1 MPIGCYRTK
10 LRRAGGRRVI
20 LPDPHSIEYRS
31 RSVAEE
37 DDNDLMSLDF
47 TVPGAFDTRPEEPA
61 APEIPAPPPAPPLP
75 ARVPLPPALAEAV
88 AMYAAG
94 QELDALRRLETAIKG
109 GEDLGDAALR
119 AWGCLFEL
127 LQVLGRRPAFDALAL
142 TFARRFEKSP
152 PTWSAVVEGPHTAS
166 ETTGGRA
173 HVALSGMLDA
183 GIGEVLKQTMTL
195 AATSTMVR
203 MDTTKLVDADNDG
216 ATLLLRAMAALKRA
230 KKEFIFG
237 SPEHLAQILAAKL
250 VPGERRHEAMW
261 LLLLEL
267 YQQAF
272 RQDAFEEAAVN
283 YAVTFE
289 VSPPSWE
296 ALPVQAGAPPR
307 TMKPDA
313 PRPEGFVLSGQM
325 LGATAAGF
333 APLEAALADRDEFD
347 IDAHHLVRIDAGSA
361 RQLLDVLTRLHAS
374 GKKLRI
380 VGLSTLVAA
389 YLETL
394 GFADVAALRA
404 RAI

>member
-1 MPIGCYRTK
+1 
-10 LRRAGGRRVI
+10 
-20 LPDPHSIEYRS
+20 
-31 RSVAEE
+31 VADE
-37 DDNDLMSLDF
+37 DDLMSLDF
-47 TVPGAFDTRPEEPA
+47 TVPGAFDTPPEEPVAPAVVASPDEPA
-61 APEIPAPPPAPPLP
+61 APPQPPRRA
-75 ARVPLPPALAEAV
+75 PLPPALTEAA

-94 QELDALRRLETAIKG
+94 QELDAMRRLESAIKS
-109 GEDLGDAALR
+109 GEDLGDAAVR

-152 PTWSAVVEGPHTAS
+152 PAWSAAADEGNTAT

-173 HVALSGMLDA
+173 HVSLSGVLNVSV
-183 GIGEVLKQTMTL
+183 GEVLKQTMKL

-203 MDTTKLVDADNDG
+203 MDVAKLTDADNNG
-216 ATLLLRAMAALKRA
+216 ATLLMRALAALKKA
-230 KKEFIFG
+230 NKELVFG
-237 SPEHLAQILAAKL
+237 SPEHLAEILAAKV
-250 VPGERRHEAMW
+250 VPGERGNESMW

-296 ALPVQAGAPPR
+296 ALPERRAEPPP
-307 TMKPDA
+307 TSSPLPKA
-313 PRPEGFVLSGQM
+313 EGFTLHDQL
-325 LGATAAGF
+325 LGAGVADF
-333 APLEAALADRDEFD
+333 APLEAALAGRDEFD
-347 IDAHHLVRIDAGSA
+347 IDARKLVRIDAASA
-361 RQLLDVLTRLHAS
+361 RHLLEVLTRLHAA

-380 VGLSTLVAA
+380 VGLSTIVAA

-394 GFADVAALRA
+394 GFEDVAALRA
-404 RAI
+404 RII